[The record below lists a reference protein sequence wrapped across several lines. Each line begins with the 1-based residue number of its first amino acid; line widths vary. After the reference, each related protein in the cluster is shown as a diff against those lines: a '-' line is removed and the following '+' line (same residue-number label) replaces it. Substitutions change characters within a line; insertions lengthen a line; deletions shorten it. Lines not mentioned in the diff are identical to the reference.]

1 MRLSKL
7 VHQHYNTTIEKRVFN
22 ELVGPA
28 PELAFVK
35 EVFIMTNTL

>member
-7 VHQHYNTTIEKRVFN
+7 HYNTTIEKRVFN